1 MSTNESAQMPQT
13 KKGMPYWWK
22 AVIAFTLGWM
32 ILNANKYFLNPILPS
47 IADTYG
53 LNNTQLGMVNSVFFF
68 TYTFAQIPSGAFGD
82 KFGKKR
88 LIVIGLLFY
97 GLFTGVSGL
106 MAGFTGFMV
115 ARALAGL
122 ASSTYYGPQFALSA
136 EAIPLKKR
144 TLGSAII
151 NSGAGIGTALG
162 FIVSSTLVLSWGYN
176 WQFSFLFFG
185 ILTLIIGFIIH
196 MLVKDDRKE
205 MKEKQEEKVM
215 ETEIEKP
222 KVSALSLLKNR
233 NLLVVFLVLF
243 CSIYGFT
250 VVVTWLPMYL
260 ETERGFAGSQVGLIS
275 ALVPLVAIPSALL
288 FSHFVD
294 KTGKKKPFAYFLIPA
309 AAIALWAIVYF
320 ESIIVMLAAL
330 VVYGIFG
337 KLALDPMLIAAV
349 SENADPEVYGVAYS
363 MYNMIGMLSSVI
375 APWFTGLLADITGSM
390 AAGFYSAVIVLG
402 VGLILIMFLRETP
415 KTKEA
420 V

>member
-1 MSTNESAQMPQT
+1 MSTKQSEAHTQ
-13 KKGMPYWWK
+13 KRRMPYWWK

-32 ILNANKYFLNPILPS
+32 MLNANKYFLNPILPV
-47 IADTYG
+47 IGLDFN
-53 LNNTQLGMVNSVFFF
+53 LNNVQLGMINSVFFF
-68 TYTFAQIPSGAFGD
+68 TYTFAQIPAGAFGD

-97 GLFTGVSGL
+97 GLFTGLSGL
-106 MAGFTGFMV
+106 MAGFTGFIV

-122 ASSTYYGPQFALSA
+122 SSATYYGPQFALSA
-136 EAIPLKKR
+136 EAIPQKKR

-151 NSGAGIGTALG
+151 NSGAGLGTALG
-162 FIVSSTLVLSWGYN
+162 FIVSSTLVLDWGYS
-176 WQFSFLFFG
+176 WQTSFIFFG
-185 ILTLIIGFIIH
+185 ILTLVIGFIIH

-205 MKEKQEEKVM
+205 LAERKELEAK
-215 ETEIEKP
+215 IEKP
-222 KVSALSLLKNR
+222 KVSMFSLLKNR

-275 ALVPLVAIPSALL
+275 ALVPVVAIPSALL
-288 FSHFVD
+288 FGHFTD

-309 AAIALWAIVYF
+309 AGISLWAMVYFQSITVMLIALVA
-320 ESIIVMLAAL
+320 
-330 VVYGIFG
+330 YGIFG

-349 SENADPEVYGVAYS
+349 AENAEPEVYGVAYS
-363 MYNMIGMLSSVI
+363 MYNSIGMLSSVI
-375 APWFTGLLADITGSM
+375 CPMFTGLLADLTGSM
-390 AAGFYSAVIVLG
+390 AAGFYSAVVVLG
-402 VGLILIMFLRETP
+402 IGLILIMFLKETP
-415 KTKEA
+415 KAKEA

>member
-1 MSTNESAQMPQT
+1 MTTRQAGQEPKTS
-13 KKGMPYWWK
+13 KRKMPYWWK

-47 IADTYG
+47 IGSTYG
-53 LNNTQLGMVNSVFFF
+53 LNNTQLGMVNSIFFF
-68 TYTFAQIPSGAFGD
+68 TYTFAQIPAGAFGD

-88 LIVIGLLFY
+88 LIVIGILFY
-97 GLFTGVSGL
+97 GLFTGLSGL
-106 MAGFTGFMV
+106 MAGFTAFMV

-136 EAIPLKKR
+136 EAIPLKNR

-162 FIVSSTLVLSWGYN
+162 FIVSSTLVLDWGYS
-176 WQFSFLFFG
+176 WRTSFYFFG
-185 ILTLIIGFIIH
+185 ILTLVIGFIIH
-196 MLVKDDRKE
+196 LLVKDDRKE
-205 MKEKQEEKVM
+205 MKEKEKVM
-215 ETEIEKP
+215 ETEVEKP
-222 KVSALSLLKNR
+222 KVSAFSLLKNR

-309 AAIALWAIVYF
+309 AGIALWAMVYF
-320 ESIIVMLAAL
+320 QSIIVMFVAL
-330 VVYGIFG
+330 VAYGIFG

-363 MYNMIGMLSSVI
+363 MYNMIGMISSVI

-390 AAGFYSAVIVLG
+390 ASGFYSAVIVLG
-402 VGLILIMFLRETP
+402 VGLILIMFLKETP
-415 KTKEA
+415 KTQEA
-420 V
+420 A